1 VTNLTS
7 AAILGLAWFAAVN
20 LVFSVIAAGL
30 SYLLAEHVGGSTR
43 RARLLLVLRFLPVC
57 CATILSLALFVPA
70 HLRLE
75 PIEADERFGVILF
88 ALCAAAV
95 GLFLR
100 GGWRLA
106 GLARAWRRLARA
118 TVLHGRS
125 HCGEP
130 WVELPMIHGIVL
142 AGVFRPRV
150 LIGAGVRET
159 LTPGELAVAI
169 AHELEHG
176 RMRDNLVR
184 VALACVPDFLALTP
198 AARRIEALWEGEA
211 ECLADA
217 RAVGR
222 SGVRAFRLASALV
235 KVARL
240 PVPAPSACHAG
251 WSTLHRAAL
260 LETRVRL
267 LVQPTRRPPL
277 ASGCGLGGVALL
289 LASVIAGAWGVGAPA
304 ALHAVTEVLD
314 RLRP

>member
-20 LVFSVIAAGL
+20 LVISLIVAGL
-30 SYLLAEHVGGSTR
+30 SDRLAGHVVGSPR
-43 RARLLLVLRFLPVC
+43 RARLLLVFRFLPVG
-57 CATILSLALFVPA
+57 CATLLSLALFVPA

-75 PIEADERFGVILF
+75 PIDAGERFGFILF
-88 ALCAAAV
+88 ALGAAAI

-118 TVLHGRS
+118 TALYGTSRR
-125 HCGEP
+125 EEA
-130 WVELPMIHGIVL
+130 WVELPVIHGIVL

-150 LIGAGVRET
+150 LIGAGVREA
-159 LTPGELAVAI
+159 LSPGELAVAI

-184 VALACVPDFLALTP
+184 VALACLPDFLAFMP

-217 RAVGR
+217 RAAGR
-222 SGVRAFRLASALV
+222 SGARAIRLASALV

-240 PVPAPSACHAG
+240 PVPAAACQAG
-251 WSTLHRAAL
+251 WSTLHQAAL

-277 ASGCGLGGVALL
+277 PPGSGFGGVALL
-289 LASVIAGAWGVGAPA
+289 VAGVIAGAWVVGAPA
-304 ALHAVTEVLD
+304 GLHALTEVLV
-314 RLRP
+314 RLLP

>member
-1 VTNLTS
+1 MTNLTS

-20 LVFSVIAAGL
+20 LVISLIVAGL
-30 SYLLAEHVGGSTR
+30 AYRLAGQVVGNVR
-43 RARLLLVLRFLPVC
+43 RARLLLLLRFLPAG
-57 CATILSLALFVPA
+57 CATTLSLALFVPA

-75 PIEADERFGVILF
+75 PIDAGERFGFILF
-88 ALCAAAV
+88 ALGAAAI

-118 TVLHGRS
+118 TALYGTSQR
-125 HCGEP
+125 EEA
-130 WVELPMIHGIVL
+130 WVELPVIHGIVL

-150 LIGAGVRET
+150 LIGAGVRDA

-184 VALACVPDFLALTP
+184 VALACLPDFLAFMP

-217 RAVGR
+217 RAAGR
-222 SGVRAFRLASALV
+222 SGARAIRLASALV

-240 PVPAPSACHAG
+240 PVPAASACQGG
-251 WSTLHRAAL
+251 WSPLHHAAL

-267 LVQPTRRPPL
+267 LVQPGRRPPL
-277 ASGCGLGGVALL
+277 PRGNGLGGVALL
-289 LASVIAGAWGVGAPA
+289 VAGVITGAWVVGAPA
-304 ALHAVTEVLD
+304 GLHALTEVLV
-314 RLRP
+314 RLLP